1 MPPSSKSQKSVS
13 NGARV
18 VIVTGMSGAGKS
30 SALGF
35 LEDAGFEAVD
45 NIPVSLLGRLLSRDV
60 DGQTLESLAVGLD
73 IRTRDFHAAAFS
85 REIAPLMAS
94 KDVAVSVLFL
104 DCGSRV
110 LGQRFTQT
118 RRKHP
123 LATDRPVMDGIQQE
137 RELMAP
143 VREAADLVIDTSEL
157 TLADLRNFLERKF
170 SPQATRQLTV
180 SVVSFAYG
188 RGLPREA
195 DLVFD
200 VRFLTNP
207 HYVDELRAGTGL
219 DSAVAEYVVADP
231 AFAHFFESLTG
242 MLDVLMPRY
251 LEEGKSYL
259 TIAVGC
265 TGGRHRSVFTAQRL
279 SDRLRDQGWRVFVRH
294 RELDIL
300 AGADHMQLSSPG
312 S

>member
-1 MPPSSKSQKSVS
+1 MIGRLAPSMSSTSKPNQSV
-13 NGARV
+13 GDGPRV

-35 LEDAGFEAVD
+35 LEDAGFEAID
-45 NIPVSLLGRLLSRDV
+45 NLPVSLLGRLLWRNG
-60 DGQTLESLAVGLD
+60 DGPATESLAVGLD
-73 IRTRDFHAAAFS
+73 IRTRDFHADAFP
-85 REIAPLMAS
+85 REIPPLVAA
-94 KDVAVSVLFL
+94 KDVAISVLFL
-104 DCGSRV
+104 DCDSAV

-123 LATDRPVMDGIQQE
+123 LAADRPVMDGIRQE

-170 SPQATRQLTV
+170 SPEASRQLTV

-207 HYVDELRAGTGL
+207 HYVDGLRAGTGL
-219 DSAVAEYVVADP
+219 DKAVAEYIAADP
-231 AFAHFFESLTG
+231 AFPKFFESLTG
-242 MLDVLMPRY
+242 MLDSLMPRY

-279 SDRLRDQGWRVFVRH
+279 ADRLRDQGRRVFVRH
-294 RELDIL
+294 RELD
-300 AGADHMQLSSPG
+300 APATGA
-312 S
+312 